1 MASCPWPFLIH
12 GARKENCFSSSRA
25 EYRSD
30 ELGNASIS
38 VPLRFLTLLPYQT
51 VIQLTR
57 MFSFLPVFLA
67 VLPSSIT
74 TSKATRR
81 RRGHSICRLF
91 IVRTRHPCRDAGGA
105 GWESERKKKVR
116 GRGEDLTGELNGKL
130 WSGLHNKTRSS
141 EMVRCRLGGGVAR
154 EETRDT
160 ESLFGDA
167 RAFRHGSPETGRIFV
182 ATEVLLGNPISPAVQ
197 PRANRIGLLSV
208 VYPNHPMETDGVASK
223 KRKTIEKKKVS
234 RTWIYLSQILQNTNS
249 S

>member
-81 RRGHSICRLF
+81 TTKAGTFNLSVIYCSNATSVSRRWWSG
-91 IVRTRHPCRDAGGA
+91 VGK
-105 GWESERKKKVR
+105 RKKKEGKGTRR
-116 GRGEDLTGELNGKL
+116 GFD
-130 WSGLHNKTRSS
+130 
-141 EMVRCRLGGGVAR
+141 GGVKR
-154 EETRDT
+154 E
-160 ESLFGDA
+160 
-167 RAFRHGSPETGRIFV
+167 I
-182 ATEVLLGNPISPAVQ
+182 
-197 PRANRIGLLSV
+197 
-208 VYPNHPMETDGVASK
+208 ME
-223 KRKTIEKKKVS
+223 
-234 RTWIYLSQILQNTNS
+234 WIT
-249 S
+249 